1 VRLFVGEINFW
12 APQRRRIRNFS
23 ARAAAVDPDRAAW
36 SGQAICRRQGSG
48 TATPD
53 EPIGQR
59 IKLREGTG
67 IVKLYDSRFAPNP
80 RRVRIFLAEK
90 NLNVPTVNVDLAR
103 LEQKSDDF
111 SSLNS
116 FQTIPILEFDD
127 GAVLC
132 ESIAICRY
140 FEETQPDPP
149 LFGVG
154 SLERARVEM
163 WQRRL
168 EFGLFIH
175 VANAF
180 RHSHPHMAQMERPQI
195 AELASSSK
203 LKAAEVMSRIDR
215 ELGDRPFIAGDRFS
229 VADITGLVALDF
241 AKTARIAIPEELGQL
256 RRWREA
262 LSARPSARA

>member
-1 VRLFVGEINFW
+1 M
-12 APQRRRIRNFS
+12 
-23 ARAAAVDPDRAAW
+23 
-36 SGQAICRRQGSG
+36 
-48 TATPD
+48 
-53 EPIGQR
+53 
-59 IKLREGTG
+59 
-67 IVKLYDSRFAPNP
+67 KLYSSPLAPSP

-90 NLNVPTVNVDLAR
+90 KLSVPIVDVDLAA

-116 FQTIPILEFDD
+116 FQRIPVLAFDD
-127 GAVLC
+127 GTVLS

-140 FEETQPDPP
+140 FEEMHPDPP

-154 SLERARVEM
+154 PLERAMVEM

-168 EFGLFIH
+168 ELGLFRHI
-175 VANAF
+175 ADAF

-195 AELASSSK
+195 AELAEASK
-203 LKAAEVMSRIDR
+203 PKAVEAMARIDR
-215 ELGDRPFIAGDRFS
+215 ELANRQFAAGDRFS

-241 AKTARIAIPEELGQL
+241 ARTARIPIPEEFARL

-262 LSARPSARA
+262 LAARPSARA